1 QGNIEHALA
10 LSEEMLA
17 IDPSNERALANKDY
31 FEYILQN
38 RTLIEPQAI
47 KDFDSPNDSDSTST
61 TVKSLPSQNDLINK
75 KNYKVNNQRLG
86 KDLEK
91 LEPVE
96 KLCRDTNTKLDP
108 HRASKLVCRYRHNNH
123 PYLLWM
129 PIKEEQLFD
138 KPEILLYHD
147 IIRNADID
155 EIKSLAT
162 PRLQRAVVVVNSES
176 SKQAPVDYRIS
187 KSTWLKDED
196 SPAVAR
202 LSRLI
207 SATTNL
213 SMETAESLQI
223 GNYGIGGHYDVH
235 VDFSR
240 KSNKDTLD
248 SDGNR
253 IATWLTYLNDVEQG
267 GATVFTEIG
276 VRVTPEKGSAIF
288 WYNLYTSGT
297 GDYRTRHAGCPVM
310 IGNKWVA
317 NKWIHERGQEFRRR
331 CSLDPMI

>member
-1 QGNIEHALA
+1 MVATRHASFTSINFYVTSVTDQGNIEHALA

-47 KDFDSPNDSDSTST
+47 KDFNSPNDSDSTST

-91 LEPVE
+91 LETVE

-162 PRLQRAVVVVNSES
+162 PRL
-176 SKQAPVDYRIS
+176 
-187 KSTWLKDED
+187 
-196 SPAVAR
+196 
-202 LSRLI
+202 
-207 SATTNL
+207 
-213 SMETAESLQI
+213 
-223 GNYGIGGHYDVH
+223 
-235 VDFSR
+235 
-240 KSNKDTLD
+240 
-248 SDGNR
+248 
-253 IATWLTYLNDVEQG
+253 NDVEQG
-267 GATVFTEIG
+267 GATVFPEIG

-297 GDYRTRHAGCPVM
+297 GNM
-310 IGNKWVA
+310 
-317 NKWIHERGQEFRRR
+317 
-331 CSLDPMI
+331 